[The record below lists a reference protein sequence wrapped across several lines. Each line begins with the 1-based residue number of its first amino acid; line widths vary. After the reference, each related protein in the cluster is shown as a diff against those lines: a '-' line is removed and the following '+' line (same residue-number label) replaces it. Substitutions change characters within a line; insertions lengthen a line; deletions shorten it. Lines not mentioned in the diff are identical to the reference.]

1 MYYLVFSFLSVW
13 FCWQYKWKSPA
24 THKSTIFKMK
34 IQDHLRQRL
43 SYSRFKTICGKAEIN
58 LVETNTL
65 ILCGVYIY
73 IYFYLQAL
81 SFIYWILIITIIHI
95 VLYAINKRVRKQ
107 SHWHRWE
114 IHFNLYEV
122 LNQTVIIY
130 KLKFFTVM
138 NLCAIVQKIC
148 MLYHGCTMIVK

>member
-1 MYYLVFSFLSVW
+1 
-13 FCWQYKWKSPA
+13 
-24 THKSTIFKMK
+24 MK
-34 IQDHLRQRL
+34 ITCHPQKHYLQNEN
-43 SYSRFKTICGKAEIN
+43 SWSPQAKAFIFAIQNNMWQSRDKFSRNKYIN
-58 LVETNTL
+58 PMWVFFN
-65 ILCGVYIY
+65 

-114 IHFNLYEV
+114 IHFNLYQV

>member
-1 MYYLVFSFLSVW
+1 
-13 FCWQYKWKSPA
+13 
-24 THKSTIFKMK
+24 MK
-34 IQDHLRQRL
+34 ITCHPQKHYLQNEN
-43 SYSRFKTICGKAEIN
+43 SWSPQAKAFIFAIQNNMWQSRDKFSRNKYIN
-58 LVETNTL
+58 PMWVFF
-65 ILCGVYIY
+65 Y

-114 IHFNLYEV
+114 FHFNLYQV

>member
-1 MYYLVFSFLSVW
+1 
-13 FCWQYKWKSPA
+13 
-24 THKSTIFKMK
+24 MK
-34 IQDHLRQRL
+34 ITCHPQKHYLQNEN
-43 SYSRFKTICGKAEIN
+43 SWSPQAKAFIFAIQNNMWQSRDKFSRNKYIN
-58 LVETNTL
+58 PMWVFF
-65 ILCGVYIY
+65 Y

-81 SFIYWILIITIIHI
+81 GFIYWILIITIIHI

-114 IHFNLYEV
+114 IHFNLYQV

>member
-1 MYYLVFSFLSVW
+1 
-13 FCWQYKWKSPA
+13 
-24 THKSTIFKMK
+24 MK
-34 IQDHLRQRL
+34 ITCHPQKHYLQNEN
-43 SYSRFKTICGKAEIN
+43 SWSPQAKAFIFAIQNNMWQSRDKFSRNKYIN
-58 LVETNTL
+58 PMWVF
-65 ILCGVYIY
+65 Y

-81 SFIYWILIITIIHI
+81 GFIYWILIITIIHI

-114 IHFNLYEV
+114 IHFNLYQV

>member
-1 MYYLVFSFLSVW
+1 
-13 FCWQYKWKSPA
+13 
-24 THKSTIFKMK
+24 MK
-34 IQDHLRQRL
+34 ITCHPQKHYLQNEN
-43 SYSRFKTICGKAEIN
+43 SWSPQAKAFIFAIQNNMWQSRDKFSRNKYIYPMWG
-58 LVETNTL
+58 L
-65 ILCGVYIY
+65 YIY

-114 IHFNLYEV
+114 FHFNLYQV

>member
-1 MYYLVFSFLSVW
+1 
-13 FCWQYKWKSPA
+13 
-24 THKSTIFKMK
+24 MK
-34 IQDHLRQRL
+34 ITCHPQKHYLQNEN
-43 SYSRFKTICGKAEIN
+43 SGSPQAKAFIFAIQNNMWQSRDKFSRNKYIN
-58 LVETNTL
+58 PMWGL
-65 ILCGVYIY
+65 YIY

-114 IHFNLYEV
+114 IHFNLYQV

>member
-1 MYYLVFSFLSVW
+1 
-13 FCWQYKWKSPA
+13 
-24 THKSTIFKMK
+24 MK
-34 IQDHLRQRL
+34 ITCHPQKHYLQNEN
-43 SYSRFKTICGKAEIN
+43 SWSPQAKAFIFAIQNNMWQSRDKFSRNKYIN
-58 LVETNTL
+58 PMWGFFN
-65 ILCGVYIY
+65 

-114 IHFNLYEV
+114 FHFNLYQV

>member
-1 MYYLVFSFLSVW
+1 
-13 FCWQYKWKSPA
+13 
-24 THKSTIFKMK
+24 MK
-34 IQDHLRQRL
+34 ITCHPQKHYLQNEN
-43 SYSRFKTICGKAEIN
+43 SWSPQAKAFIFAIQNNMWQSRDKFSRNKYIN
-58 LVETNTL
+58 PMWFFFN
-65 ILCGVYIY
+65 

-114 IHFNLYEV
+114 IHFNLYQV

>member
-1 MYYLVFSFLSVW
+1 
-13 FCWQYKWKSPA
+13 
-24 THKSTIFKMK
+24 MK
-34 IQDHLRQRL
+34 ITCHPQKHYLQNEN
-43 SYSRFKTICGKAEIN
+43 SWSPQAKAFIFAIQNNMWQSRDKFSRNKYIN
-58 LVETNTL
+58 PMWVFF
-65 ILCGVYIY
+65 Y

-114 IHFNLYEV
+114 IHFNLYQV

>member
-1 MYYLVFSFLSVW
+1 
-13 FCWQYKWKSPA
+13 
-24 THKSTIFKMK
+24 MK
-34 IQDHLRQRL
+34 ITCHPQKHYLQNEN
-43 SYSRFKTICGKAEIN
+43 SWSAQAKAFIFAIQNNMWQSRDKFSRNKYIN
-58 LVETNTL
+58 PMWVFFN
-65 ILCGVYIY
+65 

-114 IHFNLYEV
+114 IHFNLYQV

>member
-1 MYYLVFSFLSVW
+1 
-13 FCWQYKWKSPA
+13 
-24 THKSTIFKMK
+24 MK
-34 IQDHLRQRL
+34 ITCHPQKHYLQNEN
-43 SYSRFKTICGKAEIN
+43 SWSPQAKAFIFAIQNNMWQSRDKFSRNKYIN
-58 LVETNTL
+58 PMWVFLN
-65 ILCGVYIY
+65 

-114 IHFNLYEV
+114 FHFNLYQV

>member
-1 MYYLVFSFLSVW
+1 
-13 FCWQYKWKSPA
+13 
-24 THKSTIFKMK
+24 MK
-34 IQDHLRQRL
+34 ITCHPQKHYLQNEN
-43 SYSRFKTICGKAEIN
+43 SWSPQAKAFIFAIQNNMWQSRDKFSRNKYIN
-58 LVETNTL
+58 PMWVFFN
-65 ILCGVYIY
+65 

-114 IHFNLYEV
+114 FHFNLYQV